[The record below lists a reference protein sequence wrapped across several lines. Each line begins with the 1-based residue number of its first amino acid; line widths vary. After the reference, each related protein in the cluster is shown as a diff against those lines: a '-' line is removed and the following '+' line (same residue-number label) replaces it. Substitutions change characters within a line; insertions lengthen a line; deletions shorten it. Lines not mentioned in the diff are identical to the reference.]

1 MNHTSKAA
9 GHSNSLHQ
17 LVFCL
22 NCLCWWIF
30 CWTFFK
36 VIPGTPIPVGPTHHG
51 GLLSIFF
58 CIKLMKFQS
67 IPRTTMVCWGRAS
80 KRHFQWMAFPHMAP
94 GLEIAKRLSPCTST
108 RPCVTGPPMDS
119 VYHSVHSVR
128 SRSGSVQPQCNRNC
142 SVSLF
147 WVWERE
153 QHHIV
158 HSYNY
163 QRI

>member
-30 CWTFFK
+30 CSTFFK

-58 CIKLMKFQS
+58 
-67 IPRTTMVCWGRAS
+67 AS
-80 KRHFQWMAFPHMAP
+80 NWWNSNQNP
-94 GLEIAKRLSPCTST
+94 GLPWFVGGEPPKGISNEWHFLTWPPDWKSRNAEPCTST
-108 RPCVTGPPMDS
+108 RPCVTGPLMDS

-147 WVWERE
+147 
-153 QHHIV
+153 
-158 HSYNY
+158 
-163 QRI
+163 